1 MSAWNT
7 TTPNAP
13 SNLDDIWDTGTSN
26 PAPNE
31 SAWGDI
37 NLYRGPQGDTGPAG
51 PQGSQGIAGPQGIIG
66 PQGLLGPQGLQGIQG
81 ATGPQ
86 GTSITNTS
94 YTSGVLTLTI
104 N

>member
-7 TTPNAP
+7 TTPQPP
-13 SNLDDIWDTGTSN
+13 SELDSIWDTGTSN

-31 SAWGDI
+31 SAWGDT
-37 NLYRGPQGDTGPAG
+37 NLYKGPKGDTGPAG
-51 PQGSQGIAGPQGIIG
+51 PQGLQGTTGPQGIIG
-66 PQGLLGPQGLQGIQG
+66 PQGLLGPQGSQGIQG
-81 ATGPQ
+81 IAGPQ

-104 N
+104 V